1 MKFEKIGKRQYIVL
15 EENDRIFL
23 TTPEKLDDADIEIT
37 RKDDGISISGDSS
50 LVKSIRGDGML
61 EKVYIQPV
69 VSSQEIIEKCDKWL
83 EMFRKIHDKFRELA
97 LSEKYRKQ
105 HIVMMLS
112 FTSFISLSNENIKG
126 RTIDL
131 NLKQYNTIIQ
141 EGVTISIDEETE
153 KDIYAYLV
161 ANVLEY
167 YISQNYVGEEI
178 DDLKDWDWH
187 LHSTE
192 TPQDGESVPIFSNL
206 SLLREIPEYEKIVI
220 SIIGNHNVGL
230 SSNQLI
236 SNLRNKISDRQ
247 LSDRIDKSINYSTN
261 QYEHIVFDA
270 SKENQG
276 PVLNRT
282 LNPDK

>member
-1 MKFEKIGKRQYIVL
+1 MKIEKIGKRQYIVL

-83 EMFRKIHDKFRELA
+83 EMFRKIHDKFRELV
-97 LSEKYRKQ
+97 LSEKYKKQ

-126 RTIDL
+126 RTINL

-187 LHSTE
+187 LHSIE

-261 QYEHIVFDA
+261 QYEHIFDA

>member
-15 EENDRIFL
+15 EENDKIFL

-83 EMFRKIHDKFRELA
+83 EMFRKIHDKFRELV
-97 LSEKYRKQ
+97 LSEKYKKQ

-131 NLKQYNTIIQ
+131 DLKQYDTIIQ
-141 EGVTISIDEETE
+141 EGVTISIDEKTE
-153 KDIYAYLV
+153 NDIYAYLV
-161 ANVLEY
+161 ANVLDY
-167 YISQNYVGEEI
+167 YISQNYVDEEI
-178 DDLKDWDWH
+178 DDLRYWNWD
-187 LHSTE
+187 LYSAE
-192 TPQDGESVPIFSNL
+192 TLQDGESVPIFSNL

-236 SNLRNKISDRQ
+236 SNLKNKISDRQ

-261 QYEHIVFDA
+261 QYEHIFDA